1 MLWMQLLYFLQV
13 QILKKVNFYTVIKNV
28 VDYLNLLLVFDLY
41 FKI

>member
-1 MLWMQLLYFLQV
+1 MDAVALFFTGTDFE
-13 QILKKVNFYTVIKNV
+13 KVNFYTVIKNV

>member
-1 MLWMQLLYFLQV
+1 MQLLYFLQV
-13 QILKKVNFYTVIKNV
+13 QILEKVNFYTVIKNV